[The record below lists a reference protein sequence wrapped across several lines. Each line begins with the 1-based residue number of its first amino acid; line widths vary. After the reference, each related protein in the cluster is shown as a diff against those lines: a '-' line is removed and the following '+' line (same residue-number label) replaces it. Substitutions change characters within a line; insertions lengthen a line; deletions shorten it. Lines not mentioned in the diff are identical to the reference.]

1 MANVSSIN
9 KSVISYSQKNID
21 ITNNEKDKS
30 DNAFQLPKDELILS
44 LEATQVVINS
54 QNIVSSEKN
63 VEEPTI
69 DEPTP
74 EQKAMDRLNDKKNEV
89 AFALQDLENANKN
102 ASGMAD
108 SYKQMAIAME
118 ISRRMCKGAYVS
130 QKDEKFLMNY
140 DSKMYQMAK
149 NAQMMAKQKEDQTD
163 ETLSEEDEESENS
176 EASSIDTEVPAP
188 EAEAPS
194 ENTSSETPPPQ
205 E

>member
-9 KSVISYSQKNID
+9 KSVISYSNKNIE

-44 LEATQVVINS
+44 IEATQIVINS

-63 VEEPTI
+63 IEEPII
-69 DEPTP
+69 DKLTP

-102 ASGMAD
+102 ASGLAD

-140 DSKMYQMAK
+140 DSKM
-149 NAQMMAKQKEDQTD
+149 
-163 ETLSEEDEESENS
+163 
-176 EASSIDTEVPAP
+176 
-188 EAEAPS
+188 
-194 ENTSSETPPPQ
+194 
-205 E
+205 